1 MSKTTTTDNWLS
13 IEPSLL
19 PDFIIVGAMKSGTTT
34 LHDMLNTHPDV
45 FIPKGE
51 LHFFDHD
58 DIFQHP
64 NFNIYKKSFWNYP
77 RFIKSLKRCG
87 SFIQINLRV
96 KKIL

>member
-1 MSKTTTTDNWLS
+1 MFLS
-13 IEPSLL
+13 QKEI
-19 PDFIIVGAMKSGTTT
+19 A
-34 LHDMLNTHPDV
+34 
-45 FIPKGE
+45 
-51 LHFFDHD
+51 FFDHD

-64 NFNIYKKSFWNYP
+64 NFNIYKKNHFGITP